1 MGETGSGHAVVMD
14 GAPEGGGRNLGPRP
28 MELVLLG
35 TAGCTSYDVLSIL
48 RKSRQDVRDCW
59 VELDAERAEV
69 DPKVFTRIHFHFVV
83 TGRGLKADA
92 VVFDAPVAIYY
103 AKNDQDRQIEIVGE
117 LFEKQKYGIALR
129 EGSEWRE
136 PINRAVLKIVESGRY
151 DALYKK
157 WFGENLTME
166 V

>member
-1 MGETGSGHAVVMD
+1 MKAKLKWIDGVCFMGETGSGHAVVMD

-92 VVFDAPVAIYY
+92 VERAIKLSAEKYCS
-103 AKNDQDRQIEIVGE
+103 ASIMLGKTAQITHD
-117 LFEKQKYGIALR
+117 FELR
-129 EGSEWRE
+129 EAE
-136 PINRAVLKIVESGRY
+136 
-151 DALYKK
+151 
-157 WFGENLTME
+157 
-166 V
+166 

>member
-1 MGETGSGHAVVMD
+1 MKAKLKWIDGVCFMGETGSGHAVVMD

-92 VVFDAPVAIYY
+92 VERAIKLSAEKYCSASIML
-103 AKNDQDRQIEIVGE
+103 AKTAEITHD
-117 LFEKQKYGIALR
+117 FELR
-129 EGSEWRE
+129 E
-136 PINRAVLKIVESGRY
+136 
-151 DALYKK
+151 DA
-157 WFGENLTME
+157 
-166 V
+166 